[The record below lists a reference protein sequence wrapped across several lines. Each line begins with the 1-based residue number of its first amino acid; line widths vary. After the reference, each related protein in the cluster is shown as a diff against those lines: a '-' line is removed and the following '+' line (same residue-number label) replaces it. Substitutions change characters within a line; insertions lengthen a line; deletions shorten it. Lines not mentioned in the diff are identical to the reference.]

1 MLSSKRNQMKQGWEM
16 SEVTIP
22 PELAAIYD
30 RLAQIGQRL
39 NGKVVVSRIEENAD
53 KNSSSL
59 IDGRIENKQL
69 QQNGER
75 HG

>member
-1 MLSSKRNQMKQGWEM
+1 M
-16 SEVTIP
+16 SEITLS

-39 NGKVVVSRIEENAD
+39 NGKIAVSRNEENAG

-59 IDGRIENKQL
+59 IDEHSENTQL
-69 QQNGER
+69 RQGGEH

>member
-1 MLSSKRNQMKQGWEM
+1 M
-16 SEVTIP
+16 SEITLP

-39 NGKVVVSRIEENAD
+39 KGKVAVAHNEEKVD

-59 IDGRIENKQL
+59 IGERIENNQL
-69 QQNGER
+69 QQGEESNG
-75 HG
+75 

>member
-1 MLSSKRNQMKQGWEM
+1 MKQGGKMNEI
-16 SEVTIP
+16 TLP
-22 PELAAIYD
+22 PELAAVYD

-39 NGKVVVSRIEENAD
+39 NGKVVVSRNEENAD

>member
-1 MLSSKRNQMKQGWEM
+1 M
-16 SEVTIP
+16 SEITLP

-39 NGKVVVSRIEENAD
+39 NGKVVVARNEENAD

-59 IDGRIENKQL
+59 IDGTIENKHR
-69 QQNGER
+69 QQIGEH